1 MTSDIKS
8 IEKTINSD
16 VSRDLPQPI
25 VPNHVDLRDLKTLPI
40 EIERLQ
46 RSVFWKK
53 STATEF
59 KAALSLWMAAWHEV
73 PAASL
78 PNDERLL
85 ADMASV
91 TLKKWR
97 GARVH
102 PMALYG
108 FVLCSDN
115 RFYHPVLAEKAI
127 YLWNSRLNR
136 SSIGKAAATKRWN
149 SGRTSS
155 EISHEISSDMATDKH
170 DDIIEKVIRV
180 SNENNDLLMREALPE
195 QCVGNAMV
203 KNGKNGKEEEI
214 DTSVGVLSLTTKPD
228 MPVRAARANKTY
240 VFEGKVVRLNEK
252 DYALWLK
259 SFRNIP
265 NLLAELLKR
274 DAWLVSQP
282 EKDRA
287 KWFQST
293 SAWLTRLDR
302 ELAPLPDTMG
312 GFPTVLQEK
321 LKSNPEETLMEMLKP
336 IWKGNA
342 KFKTPEE
349 TLACFRDWVDDAK
362 LAAYIMLAKTRCPKD
377 ILPIKLVHM
386 LAYQG
391 TDPADN
397 RPWQNGYP
405 PPAKSKPAE
414 TEQQSDRRRRAE
426 NRYGGLNV

>member
-8 IEKTINSD
+8 REKTTNSD
-16 VSRDLPQPI
+16 LFENDTSDGLMSIKEAIAFLNIPEKLVRDFI
-25 VPNHVDLRDLKTLPI
+25 KDGRLR
-40 EIERLQ
+40 
-46 RSVFWKK
+46 V
-53 STATEF
+53 
-59 KAALSLWMAAWHEV
+59 V
-73 PAASL
+73 
-78 PNDERLL
+78 
-85 ADMASV
+85 
-91 TLKKWR
+91 
-97 GARVH
+97 
-102 PMALYG
+102 
-108 FVLCSDN
+108 
-115 RFYHPVLAEKAI
+115 RF
-127 YLWNSRLNR
+127 NSR
-136 SSIGKAAATKRWN
+136 
-149 SGRTSS
+149 
-155 EISHEISSDMATDKH
+155 
-170 DDIIEKVIRV
+170 VIRV
-180 SNENNDLLMREALPE
+180 SRQALLDLI
-195 QCVGNAMV
+195 AMFETPKV
-203 KNGKNGKEEEI
+203 VPSCSEVVLTYAKLCQVADI
-214 DTSVGVLSLTTKPD
+214 PSPPSPPPSPSVSPSSSPTPPITPSLSPSSPTSSPPSG
-228 MPVRAARANKTY
+228 AARPDKTY
-240 VFEGKVVRLNEK
+240 VFEGKVIRLNEK

-282 EKDRA
+282 DKDRA

-426 NRYGGLNV
+426 NRYEGLNV